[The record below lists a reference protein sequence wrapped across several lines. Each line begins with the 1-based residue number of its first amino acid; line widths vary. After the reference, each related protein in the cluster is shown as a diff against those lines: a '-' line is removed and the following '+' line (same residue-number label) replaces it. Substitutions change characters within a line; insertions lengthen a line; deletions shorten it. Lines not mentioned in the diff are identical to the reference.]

1 MKISRRYYGLKGN
14 PRLKPVPSAKVVH
27 SEPKETEKINKNL
40 RESFETQTCN
50 NM

>member
-27 SEPKETEKINKNL
+27 SEPKETEKINRNL
-40 RESFETQTCN
+40 QKSFETQTRN